1 MNKKTAV
8 YPGAFDPITYG
19 HIDVI
24 KRALKIFDRLII
36 AVVEKPKKGLLFT
49 AEERIG
55 MVRAAINNL
64 NIRNVDVESF
74 DTLLVD
80 YLKNKKI
87 DFVVRGL
94 RAVSDFD
101 REFQMAVSN
110 KDMDSNIETIFIMT
124 DKKYFY
130 LNSTLV
136 KEVARYGGPLGG
148 LVTKDVEKKLRE
160 KFVE

>member
-1 MNKKTAV
+1 MKTAV

-24 KRALKIFDRLII
+24 KRALEIFDKLII
-36 AVVEKPKKGLLFT
+36 AVVEKPRKELLF
-49 AEERIG
+49 AKEERIS
-55 MVRAAINNL
+55 MIKESVKELDIKNT
-64 NIRNVDVESF
+64 DVESF

-80 YLKNKKI
+80 YLKHKKI
-87 DFVVRGL
+87 NFVVRGL

-101 REFQMAVSN
+101 REFQMAVAN
-110 KDMDSNIETIFIMT
+110 KDMNNDIETIFIVT

-136 KEVARYGGPLGG
+136 KEVARYGGPLNG
-148 LVTKDVEKKLRE
+148 LVTKDVEKKLGE
-160 KFVE
+160 KFRVN